1 MKQLF
6 LFTIVCLVA
15 AVSCQKEEETSY
27 YQPIDLIGEFYY
39 SYVKG
44 VVTDSVLGTPI
55 TGKVLRVPSPC
66 LISDSIENGTY
77 LLIICRRQGGKFS
90 FPYPNVLQIEVYENY
105 YSDSIIENVTL
116 PIGELVDNDTIV
128 VNFEL

>member
-27 YQPIDLIGEFYY
+27 YQPIDLTGKFYY

-44 VVTDSVLGTPI
+44 VVTDSVLGN
-55 TGKVLRVPSPC
+55 KS
-66 LISDSIENGTY
+66 
-77 LLIICRRQGGKFS
+77 LLIGSTTIRI
-90 FPYPNVLQIEVYENY
+90 NVLNANY
-105 YSDSIIENVTL
+105 LHWKLFV
-116 PIGELVDNDTIV
+116 
-128 VNFEL
+128 